1 MEVQAA
7 VVHEEGGSFEIEDVE
22 LSEPNEDEILVRVV
36 GCGIC
41 HTDMIVRDQMY
52 PTPLPAVLGH
62 EGSGVVEEV
71 GEDVTRVEPGDHVVM
86 SFDYDDTCPSCRD
99 GHPAFCEN
107 AYEYCFGGVRPE
119 DGSSPVSLNG
129 EEISGRFF
137 GQSSFAR
144 YAIASERNAVP
155 VEDDVPLELL
165 GPLGCGI
172 QTGAGGVL
180 NSLDAE
186 AGSSIA
192 IFGAGSVG
200 LSAVMAADLTGCT
213 DIISV
218 DLQPNRL
225 DKALEL
231 GATETVNPDEVDDVV
246 EEIQE
251 LTGGGVDYALESTGV
266 PAVAEQATESLTQL
280 GTLGIIGA
288 PKLGTEASY
297 DVNNLILNGR
307 SITGIVQ
314 GDSDPQQFIPDLID
328 LYRQGKFPFD
338 ELVTY
343 YDFEDIEQAI
353 EDSESGETI
362 KPVLRMGDT

>member
-1 MEVQAA
+1 MDIQAA
-7 VVHEEGGSFEIEDVE
+7 VVNEEGASFEIEEVNLD
-22 LSEPNEDEILVRVV
+22 EPRPDEVLVRVV

-41 HTDMIVRDQMY
+41 HTDLIVRDQMY

-62 EGSGVVEEV
+62 EGAGVVEKV

-86 SFDYDDTCPSCRD
+86 SFDYDGTCKSCRD
-99 GHPAFCEN
+99 GHPAFCER
-107 AYEYCFGGVRPE
+107 AYDYCFGGVRPE
-119 DGSSPVSLNG
+119 DGTSPISLDG

-137 GQSSFAR
+137 GQSSFAT

-155 VEDDVPLELL
+155 VGDDVPLELL

-172 QTGAGGVL
+172 QTGAGGVI
-180 NSLDAE
+180 NSLNAQ
-186 AGSSIA
+186 AGSTIA

-200 LSAVMAADLTGCT
+200 LAAVMAAELKGCT

-218 DLQPNRL
+218 DLKPNRL
-225 DKALEL
+225 EKALEV
-231 GATETVNPDEVDDVV
+231 GATKTVNPEKVDDVV
-246 EEIQE
+246 EEVRE
-251 LTGGGVDYALESTGV
+251 LTGGVDYALETTGV
-266 PAVAEQATESLTQL
+266 PTVAEQATEVLTQL

-288 PKLGTEASY
+288 PALGTEASY

-314 GDSDPQQFIPDLID
+314 GDSDPQQFIPDLIE

-343 YDFEDIEQAI
+343 YDFKDIEQAI
-353 EDSESGETI
+353 EDAESGETI
-362 KPVLRMGDT
+362 KPILRMGDT